1 MVVVSGCFSAFMWLG
16 IISLLYKMNVAYLA
30 WYASCIVLC
39 VACLISLGTWN
50 FEILI
55 MLAFGAERKTMF
67 CFLGIF
73 HMYALLMQGSFTGP
87 RIFWS
92 GSSLRPEAT
101 GYGLVISIFNSH
113 SGCMVRCE
121 NMSDYVWNVLLLHG
135 SLPFS
140 FLFCMRYPFTAG
152 PINFLCISLFNK
164 KKRAISKH
172 YCLWPHIS

>member
-1 MVVVSGCFSAFMWLG
+1 MLLDPCWSSIQLLNYFKLTLLDETKDLMSLFQGHRLSLETFLLFSSLYYRG

-101 GYGLVISIFNSH
+101 GYGLVISIFNSY
-113 SGCMVRCE
+113 SMWMYGEMWKYEWLCMKCAPAP
-121 NMSDYVWNVLLLHG
+121 W
-135 SLPFS
+135 
-140 FLFCMRYPFTAG
+140 
-152 PINFLCISLFNK
+152 
-164 KKRAISKH
+164 
-172 YCLWPHIS
+172 